1 MKNPIS
7 TAYELL
13 WNELKDNK
21 NLTLITIQNTMRRII
36 ENYFG
41 MLGKGKDDSLVK
53 CFTEPE
59 DQMIARSLIAWIND
73 GWPSIISSFLR
84 GKQRRQ

>member
-13 WNELKDNK
+13 WQELRDNE
-21 NLTLITIQNTMRRII
+21 NLTRITIQNTMRRII

-41 MLGKGKDDSLVK
+41 MLGKGKDDSLVN

-59 DQMIARSLIAWIND
+59 DQMIARSLI
-73 GWPSIISSFLR
+73 S
-84 GKQRRQ
+84 